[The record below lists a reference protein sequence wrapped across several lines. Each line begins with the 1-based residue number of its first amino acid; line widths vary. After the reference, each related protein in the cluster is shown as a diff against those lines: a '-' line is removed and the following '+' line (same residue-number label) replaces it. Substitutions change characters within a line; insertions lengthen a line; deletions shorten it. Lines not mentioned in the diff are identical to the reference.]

1 MFYAAE
7 VEVAR
12 ALPAEPAALSSTSYA
27 LLGLLAVQP
36 WTTYELARQMDRT
49 LSRFWPR
56 ARSSLYEEP
65 KKLVALGLAVAEPGA
80 TGRRP
85 RTVYRITPAGRR
97 SLARW
102 LEQPGQGPVL
112 EHEQLL
118 KVFFAESGT
127 TDDVRRQL
135 AAARAWAAERHAV
148 DVEVARSVLAG
159 TAPFPARTAQ
169 NVVVGRF
176 LGEFALLVDEW
187 AAWAEGVV
195 GDWPDD
201 PAEAAPDLATVR
213 RLLDR
218 YERRAAGVP
227 DAGTER
233 PTL

>member
-1 MFYAAE
+1 MFYAAGDH
-7 VEVAR
+7 VTR
-12 ALPAEPAALSSTSYA
+12 GRPGPLTSTSYA

-65 KKLVALGLAVAEPGA
+65 KKLVALGLAVAEAGA

-97 SLARW
+97 SLAGW
-102 LEQPGQGPVL
+102 LQEPGEGPLL
-112 EHEQLL
+112 ESEQLL
-118 KVFFAESGT
+118 KVFFAESGSSA
-127 TDDVRRQL
+127 DVLRQL
-135 AAARAWAAERHAV
+135 AAARAWAAEREAV
-148 DVEVARSVLAG
+148 DVEVARALLAG
-159 TAPFPARTAQ
+159 SAPFPARAAQ
-169 NVVVGRF
+169 NAVVGRF
-176 LGEFALLVDEW
+176 LADFAVLVGEW

-195 GDWPDD
+195 AEWPAD
-201 PAEAAPDLATVR
+201 PARAVPDLTTAR

-218 YERRAAGVP
+218 YERRHLVP
-227 DAGTER
+227 DAEMNR